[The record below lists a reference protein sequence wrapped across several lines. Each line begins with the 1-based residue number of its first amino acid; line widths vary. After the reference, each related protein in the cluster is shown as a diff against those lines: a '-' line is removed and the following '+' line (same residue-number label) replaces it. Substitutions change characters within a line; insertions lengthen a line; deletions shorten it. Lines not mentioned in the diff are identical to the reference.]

1 MIPRVTR
8 SRTIEHNRRANHLF
22 GSNLLLFFFRTY
34 FGPFQMLASFLLFEE
49 VLSLLRV
56 DRIIN
61 ERAYF
66 FCKFQFTA
74 MITRRGCERQLFI
87 PVDRYRPHPKLN
99 IRVENPRQIQW
110 LRPSANIATISLSP
124 QFLRSRIDQLC
135 RFLWRLPTLNVL
147 EVSFHGWSY
156 DNDQDIAIEFR
167 FPAIIVDS
175 LLVEKINHNSQMMF
189 HEQQHSSATITIG
202 EINIQLIYHS

>member
-1 MIPRVTR
+1 MIRR
-8 SRTIEHNRRANHLF
+8 ARTLQQKRRANHLF
-22 GSNLLLFFFRTY
+22 GANLLLFFFRTY
-34 FGPFQMLASFLLFEE
+34 FGPFHFLAPFLLFEE

-61 ERAYF
+61 DRAYF

-87 PVDRYRPHPKLN
+87 PVDRYRPHPNLN
-99 IRVENPRQIQW
+99 LRLEHPRQIQW
-110 LRPSANIATISLSP
+110 LRPSTNIATISLSP

-135 RFLWRLPTLNVL
+135 RFLLRLPTLDVL

-156 DNDQDIAIEFR
+156 DNDQERAIEFEFR
-167 FPAIIVDS
+167 FPVIIVDS